1 MSIEARYYDLT
12 HGVHGFITLYVLIA
26 LFSLAG
32 LKRGRATFDQFLYW
46 PFTTLPTMVVL
57 GISIS
62 VLLWALLTFFG
73 VKFGGIGENA
83 FGAVICMIGGF
94 TGGLYWAA
102 RGRPLTSAQGR
113 GAVVFDG
120 AGAQLET
127 LNLRAKAKG
136 KPATP

>member
-62 VLLWALLTFFG
+62 VLLGALDLLRG
-73 VKFGGIGENA
+73 KVRRDWRERIWGRHLHDRWLYRRPLLGGSWPAAN
-83 FGAVICMIGGF
+83 
-94 TGGLYWAA
+94 LSSRA
-102 RGRPLTSAQGR
+102 RGRGVRWSGR
-113 GAVVFDG
+113 
-120 AGAQLET
+120 
-127 LNLRAKAKG
+127 
-136 KPATP
+136 AT